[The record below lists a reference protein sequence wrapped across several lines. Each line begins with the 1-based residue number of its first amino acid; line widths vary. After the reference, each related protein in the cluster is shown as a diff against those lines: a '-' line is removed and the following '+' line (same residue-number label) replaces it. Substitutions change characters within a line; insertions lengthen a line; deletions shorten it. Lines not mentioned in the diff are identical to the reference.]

1 MSGNARPNR
10 LFRNL
15 SSKIASI
22 PMALTALVIFIGCS
36 VWTVVYSFTGSRL
49 LPKTR
54 WVGVDQYDRLWGTD
68 RWIVSIENLAIYGG
82 CMLVFSLTL
91 GFVMAALLD
100 QRIRFENTFRTVFL
114 YPYAL
119 SFVVTGLTW
128 QWMLNPTFGLQKVVR
143 DFGFVDF
150 TFAPLTNSDFAIYGV
165 LLAGLWQGTGLVMV
179 IMLAGL
185 RGIDEDIWKASRVD
199 GIPKWKTYIMIV
211 LPLMRGAIITAVV
224 LVATSIIKV
233 FDLIVAQTQGGP
245 GLATEVPAK
254 YVMDMMFRNQNLGQ
268 GFAASTMMLLFVM
281 IILIPWTVY
290 EYREK
295 RRG

>member
-1 MSGNARPNR
+1 
-10 LFRNL
+10 
-15 SSKIASI
+15 
-22 PMALTALVIFIGCS
+22 MALTALVIFIGCS
-36 VWTVVYSFTGSRL
+36 AWTVVYSFTGSRL
-49 LPKTR
+49 LPRTR

-128 QWMLNPTFGLQKVVR
+128 QWMLNPTFGLQKVLR

-150 TFAPLTNSDFAIYGV
+150 TFAPLANSDFAIYGV

-199 GIPKWKTYIMIV
+199 GIPKWKAYIMIV

-281 IILIPWTVY
+281 IILIPWAVY

>member
-1 MSGNARPNR
+1 
-10 LFRNL
+10 
-15 SSKIASI
+15 
-22 PMALTALVIFIGCS
+22 MALTALVIFIGCS
-36 VWTVVYSFTGSRL
+36 AWTVVYSFTGSRL

-268 GFAASTMMLLFVM
+268 GFAASTMMLLFVI

>member
-1 MSGNARPNR
+1 MSGNAHPNR

-36 VWTVVYSFTGSRL
+36 AWTVVYSFTGSRL

>member
-36 VWTVVYSFTGSRL
+36 AWTVVYSFTGSRL

-128 QWMLNPTFGLQKVVR
+128 QWMLNPTFGLQKVLR

-150 TFAPLTNSDFAIYGV
+150 TFAPLANSDFAIYGV

-199 GIPKWKTYIMIV
+199 GIPKWKAYIMIV

-281 IILIPWTVY
+281 IILIPWAVY

>member
-1 MSGNARPNR
+1 MWETDGWQPKTKHAVQK
-10 LFRNL
+10 L
-15 SSKIASI
+15 SSKVASI

-36 VWTVVYSFTGSRL
+36 AWTVVYSFTGSRL

-54 WVGVDQYDRLWGTD
+54 WVGFDQYDRLWDTT

-82 CMLVFSLTL
+82 CMLVLSLVL
-91 GFVMAALLD
+91 GFTMAALLD
-100 QRIRFENTFRTVFL
+100 QRIRFENTFRTIFL

-143 DFGFVDF
+143 DMGYPDF
-150 TFAPLTNSDFAIYGV
+150 TFAPLTDGDFAIYGV

-199 GIPKWKTYIMIV
+199 GIPKWKTYVVIV
-211 LPLMRGAIITAVV
+211 LPMMRGAIITALV

-268 GFAASTMMLLFVM
+268 GFAAQ
-281 IILIPWTVY
+281 P
-290 EYREK
+290 
-295 RRG
+295 

>member
-1 MSGNARPNR
+1 MSGTQRPNM

-15 SSKIASI
+15 SSKVASI
-22 PMALTALVIFIGCS
+22 PMAVTALVIFIGCS
-36 VWTVVYSFTGSRL
+36 AWTVVYSFTGSRL

-54 WVGVDQYDRLWGTD
+54 WVGLDQYDRLWDTT

-82 CMLVFSLTL
+82 CMLVLSLVL
-91 GFVMAALLD
+91 GFTMAALLD
-100 QRIRFENTFRTVFL
+100 QRIRFENTFRTIFL

-143 DFGFVDF
+143 DMGYVDF
-150 TFAPLTNSDFAIYGV
+150 TFAPLTDGDFAIYGV

-185 RGIDEDIWKASRVD
+185 RGIDEDIWKAARVD
-199 GIPKWKTYIMIV
+199 GIPKWKTYLVIV
-211 LPLMRGAIITAVV
+211 LPMMRGAIITALV

-281 IILIPWTVY
+281 IILVPWTLY
-290 EYREK
+290 EFRER

>member
-1 MSGNARPNR
+1 MSGNNRPNI
-10 LFRNL
+10 LFSNL

-36 VWTVVYSFTGSRL
+36 AWTVVYSFTGSRL

-54 WVGVDQYDRLWGTD
+54 WVGFDQYDRLWGTD
-68 RWIVSIENLAIYGG
+68 RWAVSIENLAIYGG
-82 CMLVFSLTL
+82 CMLFLSLSL

-100 QRIRFENTFRTVFL
+100 QRIRFENTFRTIFL

-150 TFAPLTNSDFAIYGV
+150 TFAPLTDGSLAIYGV

-199 GIPKWKTYIMIV
+199 GIPKWKTYLMIV

-281 IILIPWTVY
+281 IILVPWTVY
-290 EYREK
+290 EYRER

>member
-36 VWTVVYSFTGSRL
+36 AWTVVYSFTGSRL

-68 RWIVSIENLAIYGG
+68 RRIVSIENLAIYGG
-82 CMLVFSLTL
+82 CMLMFSLTL

-128 QWMLNPTFGLQKVVR
+128 QWMLNPTYGLQKVVR
-143 DFGFVDF
+143 DFGLVDF
-150 TFAPLTNSDFAIYGV
+150 SFAPLTNSDFAIYGV

-185 RGIDEDIWKASRVD
+185 RGVDEDIWKASRVD

-281 IILIPWTVY
+281 IILIPWAVY

>member
-1 MSGNARPNR
+1 
-10 LFRNL
+10 
-15 SSKIASI
+15 
-22 PMALTALVIFIGCS
+22 MALTALVIFIGCS
-36 VWTVVYSFTGSRL
+36 AWTVVYSFTGSRL

-91 GFVMAALLD
+91 GFIMAALLD

-268 GFAASTMMLLFVM
+268 GFAASTMMLLFVI

>member
-36 VWTVVYSFTGSRL
+36 AWTVVYSFTGSRL

-100 QRIRFENTFRTVFL
+100 QRIRFEHTFRTVFL

>member
-36 VWTVVYSFTGSRL
+36 AWTVVYSFTGSRL

-128 QWMLNPTFGLQKVVR
+128 QWMLNPTYGLQKVVR
-143 DFGFVDF
+143 DFGLVDF
-150 TFAPLTNSDFAIYGV
+150 SFAPLTNSDFAIYGV

-185 RGIDEDIWKASRVD
+185 RGVDEDIWKASRVD

-281 IILIPWTVY
+281 IILIPWAVY

>member
-1 MSGNARPNR
+1 MSGNKRPNR
-10 LFRNL
+10 LLRNL

-36 VWTVVYSFTGSRL
+36 AWTVVYSFTGSRL

-54 WVGVDQYDRLWGTD
+54 WVGFDQYDRLWNTD
-68 RWIVSIENLAIYGG
+68 RWAVSIENLAIYGG
-82 CMLVFSLTL
+82 CMLVLSLSL

-100 QRIRFENTFRTVFL
+100 QRIRFENTFRTIFL

-143 DFGFVDF
+143 DFGFAEF
-150 TFAPLTNSDFAIYGV
+150 TFAPLTDGSLAIYGV

-199 GIPKWKTYIMIV
+199 GIPKWKTYLMIV

-224 LVATSIIKV
+224 LVATGIIKV

-268 GFAASTMMLLFVM
+268 GFAASTMMLMFVV
-281 IILIPWTVY
+281 IILVPWTVY

>member
-1 MSGNARPNR
+1 MSGNQRPNM
-10 LFRNL
+10 LFRNM
-15 SSKIASI
+15 SSKVASI

-36 VWTVVYSFTGSRL
+36 AWTVVYSFTGSRL

-54 WVGVDQYDRLWGTD
+54 WVGFDQYDRLWDTT

-82 CMLVFSLTL
+82 CMLVLSLVL
-91 GFVMAALLD
+91 GFTMAALLD
-100 QRIRFENTFRTVFL
+100 QRIRFENTFRTIFL

-143 DFGFVDF
+143 DMGYPDF
-150 TFAPLTNSDFAIYGV
+150 TFAPLTDGDFAIYGV

-199 GIPKWKTYIMIV
+199 GIPKWKTYVVIV
-211 LPLMRGAIITAVV
+211 LPMMRGAIITALV

-268 GFAASTMMLLFVM
+268 GFAASTMMLMFVM
-281 IILIPWTVY
+281 IILVPWTLY
-290 EYREK
+290 EFRER

>member
-36 VWTVVYSFTGSRL
+36 AWTVVYSFTGSRL

-68 RWIVSIENLAIYGG
+68 RCIVSIENLAIYGG

>member
-36 VWTVVYSFTGSRL
+36 AWTVVYSFTGSRL

-211 LPLMRGAIITAVV
+211 LPLMRGALITAVV

-281 IILIPWTVY
+281 IILIPWAVY

>member
-10 LFRNL
+10 LFLNL

-36 VWTVVYSFTGSRL
+36 AWTVVYSFTGSRL

-54 WVGVDQYDRLWGTD
+54 LVGVDQYDRLWGTD

-150 TFAPLTNSDFAIYGV
+150 TFAPLTNSDFATYGV
-165 LLAGLWQGTGLVMV
+165 LLAGLWQEIGRAHV
-179 IMLAGL
+179 
-185 RGIDEDIWKASRVD
+185 
-199 GIPKWKTYIMIV
+199 
-211 LPLMRGAIITAVV
+211 
-224 LVATSIIKV
+224 
-233 FDLIVAQTQGGP
+233 
-245 GLATEVPAK
+245 
-254 YVMDMMFRNQNLGQ
+254 
-268 GFAASTMMLLFVM
+268 
-281 IILIPWTVY
+281 
-290 EYREK
+290 
-295 RRG
+295 

>member
-1 MSGNARPNR
+1 MSGNKRPNR
-10 LFRNL
+10 LLRNL

-36 VWTVVYSFTGSRL
+36 AWTVVYSFTGSRL

-54 WVGVDQYDRLWGTD
+54 WVGFDQYDRLWSTD
-68 RWIVSIENLAIYGG
+68 RWAVSIENLAIYGG
-82 CMLVFSLTL
+82 CMLVLSLSL

-100 QRIRFENTFRTVFL
+100 QRIRFENTFRTIFL

-143 DFGFVDF
+143 DFGFAEF
-150 TFAPLTNSDFAIYGV
+150 TFAPLTDGSLAIYGV
-165 LLAGLWQGTGLVMV
+165 L
-179 IMLAGL
+179 LAGL

-199 GIPKWKTYIMIV
+199 GIPKWKTYLMIV

-224 LVATSIIKV
+224 LVATGIIKV

-268 GFAASTMMLLFVM
+268 GFAASTMMLMFVV
-281 IILIPWTVY
+281 IILVPWTVY

>member
-1 MSGNARPNR
+1 MSGNQRPNM
-10 LFRNL
+10 LFRNM
-15 SSKIASI
+15 SSKVASI

-36 VWTVVYSFTGSRL
+36 AWTVVYSFTGSRL

-54 WVGVDQYDRLWGTD
+54 WVGFDQYDRLWDTT

-82 CMLVFSLTL
+82 CMLVLSLVL
-91 GFVMAALLD
+91 GFTMAALLD
-100 QRIRFENTFRTVFL
+100 QRIRFENTFRTIFL

-143 DFGFVDF
+143 DMGYPDF
-150 TFAPLTNSDFAIYGV
+150 TFAPLTDGDFAIYGV

-199 GIPKWKTYIMIV
+199 GIPKWKTYVVIV
-211 LPLMRGAIITAVV
+211 LPMMRGAIITALV

-281 IILIPWTVY
+281 IILVPWTLY
-290 EYREK
+290 EFRER

>member
-36 VWTVVYSFTGSRL
+36 AWTVVYSFTGSRL

-82 CMLVFSLTL
+82 CMLMFSLTL

-128 QWMLNPTFGLQKVVR
+128 QWMLNPTYGLQKVVR
-143 DFGFVDF
+143 DFGLVDF
-150 TFAPLTNSDFAIYGV
+150 SFAPLTNSDFAIYGV

-185 RGIDEDIWKASRVD
+185 RGVDEDIWKASRVD

-233 FDLIVAQTQGGP
+233 FDLIVAETQGGP

>member
-36 VWTVVYSFTGSRL
+36 AWTVVYSFTGSRL

-211 LPLMRGAIITAVV
+211 LPLMRGAIVTAVV

>member
-36 VWTVVYSFTGSRL
+36 AWTVVYSFTGSRL

-128 QWMLNPTFGLQKVVR
+128 QWMLNPTFGLQKVIR

-211 LPLMRGAIITAVV
+211 LPLMRGAIVTAVV

>member
-1 MSGNARPNR
+1 
-10 LFRNL
+10 
-15 SSKIASI
+15 
-22 PMALTALVIFIGCS
+22 MALTALVIFIGCS
-36 VWTVVYSFTGSRL
+36 AWTVVYSFTGSRL

-82 CMLVFSLTL
+82 CMLMFSLTL

-128 QWMLNPTFGLQKVVR
+128 QWMLNPTYGLQKVVR
-143 DFGFVDF
+143 DFGLVDF
-150 TFAPLTNSDFAIYGV
+150 SFAPLTNSEFAIYGV

-185 RGIDEDIWKASRVD
+185 RGVDEDIWKASRVD

-281 IILIPWTVY
+281 IILIPWAVY

>member
-1 MSGNARPNR
+1 
-10 LFRNL
+10 
-15 SSKIASI
+15 
-22 PMALTALVIFIGCS
+22 MALTALVIFIGCS
-36 VWTVVYSFTGSRL
+36 AWTVVYSFTGSRL

-128 QWMLNPTFGLQKVVR
+128 QWMLNPTFGLQKVIR

-281 IILIPWTVY
+281 IILIPWTGY

>member
-1 MSGNARPNR
+1 
-10 LFRNL
+10 
-15 SSKIASI
+15 
-22 PMALTALVIFIGCS
+22 MALTALVIFIGCS
-36 VWTVVYSFTGSRL
+36 AWTVVYSFTGSRL

-54 WVGVDQYDRLWGTD
+54 WVGFDQYDRLWNTD
-68 RWIVSIENLAIYGG
+68 RWAVSIENLAIYGG
-82 CMLVFSLTL
+82 CMLVLSLSL

-100 QRIRFENTFRTVFL
+100 QRIRFENTFRTIFL

-143 DFGFVDF
+143 DFGFAEF
-150 TFAPLTNSDFAIYGV
+150 TFAPLTDGSLAIYGV

-199 GIPKWKTYIMIV
+199 GIPKWKTYLMIV

-224 LVATSIIKV
+224 LVATGIIKV

-268 GFAASTMMLLFVM
+268 GFAASTMMLMFVV
-281 IILIPWTVY
+281 IILVPWTVY

>member
-36 VWTVVYSFTGSRL
+36 AWTVVYSFTGSRL

-119 SFVVTGLTW
+119 SFVGSGLTW

>member
-1 MSGNARPNR
+1 
-10 LFRNL
+10 
-15 SSKIASI
+15 
-22 PMALTALVIFIGCS
+22 MALTALVIFIGCS
-36 VWTVVYSFTGSRL
+36 AWTVVYSFTGSRL

-54 WVGVDQYDRLWGTD
+54 WVGFDQYDRLWDTT

-82 CMLVFSLTL
+82 CMLVLSLVL
-91 GFVMAALLD
+91 GFTMAALLD
-100 QRIRFENTFRTVFL
+100 QRIRFENTFRTIFL

-143 DFGFVDF
+143 DMGFPDF
-150 TFAPLTNSDFAIYGV
+150 TFAPLTDGDFAIYGV

-185 RGIDEDIWKASRVD
+185 RGIDEDIWKAARVD
-199 GIPKWKTYIMIV
+199 GIPKWKTYLVIV
-211 LPLMRGAIITAVV
+211 LPMMRGAIITALV

-281 IILIPWTVY
+281 IILVPWTLY
-290 EYREK
+290 EFRER

>member
-1 MSGNARPNR
+1 
-10 LFRNL
+10 
-15 SSKIASI
+15 
-22 PMALTALVIFIGCS
+22 
-36 VWTVVYSFTGSRL
+36 
-49 LPKTR
+49 
-54 WVGVDQYDRLWGTD
+54 
-68 RWIVSIENLAIYGG
+68 
-82 CMLVFSLTL
+82 
-91 GFVMAALLD
+91 
-100 QRIRFENTFRTVFL
+100 
-114 YPYAL
+114 
-119 SFVVTGLTW
+119 
-128 QWMLNPTFGLQKVVR
+128 
-143 DFGFVDF
+143 
-150 TFAPLTNSDFAIYGV
+150 
-165 LLAGLWQGTGLVMV
+165 MV

-281 IILIPWTVY
+281 IILIPWTIY

>member
-1 MSGNARPNR
+1 
-10 LFRNL
+10 
-15 SSKIASI
+15 
-22 PMALTALVIFIGCS
+22 MALTALVIFIGCS
-36 VWTVVYSFTGSRL
+36 AWTVVYSFTGSRL

-128 QWMLNPTFGLQKVVR
+128 QWMLNPTYGLQKVVR
-143 DFGFVDF
+143 DFGLVDF
-150 TFAPLTNSDFAIYGV
+150 SFAPLTNSDFAIYGV

-185 RGIDEDIWKASRVD
+185 RGVDEDIWKASRVD

-281 IILIPWTVY
+281 IILIPWAVY

>member
-1 MSGNARPNR
+1 
-10 LFRNL
+10 
-15 SSKIASI
+15 
-22 PMALTALVIFIGCS
+22 MALTALVIFIGCS
-36 VWTVVYSFTGSRL
+36 AWTVVYSFTGSRL

-128 QWMLNPTFGLQKVVR
+128 QWMLNPTFGLQKVLR

-150 TFAPLTNSDFAIYGV
+150 TFAPLANSDFAIYGV

-199 GIPKWKTYIMIV
+199 GIPKWKAYIMIV

-281 IILIPWTVY
+281 IILIPWAVY

>member
-36 VWTVVYSFTGSRL
+36 AWTVVYSFTGSRL

-91 GFVMAALLD
+91 GFIMAALLD

-128 QWMLNPTFGLQKVVR
+128 QWMLNPTFGLQKVIR

>member
-1 MSGNARPNR
+1 M

-15 SSKIASI
+15 SSKVASI
-22 PMALTALVIFIGCS
+22 PMAVTALVIFIGCS
-36 VWTVVYSFTGSRL
+36 AWTVVYSFTGSRL

-54 WVGVDQYDRLWGTD
+54 WVGFDQYDRLWDTT

-82 CMLVFSLTL
+82 CMLVLSLAL
-91 GFVMAALLD
+91 GFTMAALLD
-100 QRIRFENTFRTVFL
+100 QRIRFENTFRTIFL

-143 DFGFVDF
+143 DMGYVDF
-150 TFAPLTNSDFAIYGV
+150 TFAPLTDGDFAIYGV

-185 RGIDEDIWKASRVD
+185 RGIDEDIWKAARVD
-199 GIPKWKTYIMIV
+199 GIPKWKTYLVIV
-211 LPLMRGAIITAVV
+211 LPMMRGAIITALV

-281 IILIPWTVY
+281 IILVPWTLY
-290 EYREK
+290 EFRER